1 MKSTIL
7 VKNATLW
14 QWDEGKCGEIRAG
27 HVVHKSWFA
36 IDKGIITD
44 SSSNSM
50 GSQEKQPPPEVTF
63 GSIIDVKHQ
72 LVIPGLN
79 DAHIHVAMTGE
90 SNYFLNLKGCAS
102 IEDLIKNLSEH
113 SAKFPKSILPWISGI
128 NWDQVEVSSLTI
140 LICLK
145 YGFSTNALFR
155 LECCISHSNRWS
167 RNFISSHTEE
177 ILE

>member
-1 MKSTIL
+1 MKTTIL

-27 HVVHKSWFA
+27 RAIHKSWFA

-50 GSQEKQPPPEVTF
+50 DSRKKQLPSEVNF
-63 GSIIDVKHQ
+63 GTIIDVKHQ

-102 IEDLIKNLSEH
+102 IEQLIKDLSDH
-113 SAKFPKSILPWISGI
+113 SAKFPKSVLPWISGI
-128 NWDQVEVSSLTI
+128 NWDQVEIYSLKRYFQNIPET
-140 LICLK
+140 
-145 YGFSTNALFR
+145 FLFN
-155 LECCISHSNRWS
+155 LECY
-167 RNFISSHTEE
+167 
-177 ILE
+177 ILFAIPHQSK